1 MGAMGLDASEICLKC
16 SDSAAPKIFDDPRD
30 FIKRQR
36 ARLGDIG
43 EGAADK
49 GLALGADRRRRDR
62 RAAIRLQ
69 RGVRNAPDM
78 PDLDEDAA
86 AMLMHAVRYFSPA
99 RHLLFG
105 IDSARALITL
115 ALLRNLAR
123 LGDQEP
129 CGCALPVIFDC
140 QWAGYHA
147 RRNGAVAGE
156 RRHDKP
162 IGPCDPA
169 HLEWLAPF

>member
-86 AMLMHAVRYFSPA
+86 AMLMQPVRYFSPA
-99 RHLLFG
+99 PDLF
-105 IDSARALITL
+105 
-115 ALLRNLAR
+115 
-123 LGDQEP
+123 LGME
-129 CGCALPVIFDC
+129 
-140 QWAGYHA
+140 A
-147 RRNGAVAGE
+147 RRG
-156 RRHDKP
+156 
-162 IGPCDPA
+162 
-169 HLEWLAPF
+169 LLT